1 MKYSIPVIQHK
12 LKKNEKKLVNLCI
25 LINSIYYFIE
35 YVFIIADEDSYQL
48 IAMHRGRILKNKTY
62 STAKGAKIA
71 FSRMYDRKAWQKGV
85 KPDWS
90 HFYKPDKK
98 WFQEKTGPTA

>member
-12 LKKNEKKLVNLCI
+12 LKKAEERIVNLCI

-35 YVFIIADEDSYQL
+35 YVFIIANEKSYQL
-48 IAMHRGRILKNKTY
+48 IVMHRGRVLINKTY
-62 STAKGAKIA
+62 GTAKGAKVA
-71 FSRMYDRKAWQKGV
+71 FARMYSQKAWQKGV

-90 HFYKPDKK
+90 HFYNPDKK
-98 WFQEKTGPTA
+98 WFEEKTKQVA